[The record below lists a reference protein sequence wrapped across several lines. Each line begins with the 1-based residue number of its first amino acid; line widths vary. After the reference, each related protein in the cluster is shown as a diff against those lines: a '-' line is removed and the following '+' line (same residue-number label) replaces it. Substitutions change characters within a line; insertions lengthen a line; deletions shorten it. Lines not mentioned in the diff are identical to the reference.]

1 MFCLVRF
8 WIVFSVCFFSLWAT
22 AEEEKNHS
30 VDIEITEPAVTESI
44 AVSVDQEKI
53 NALVKGN
60 NLFALHLY
68 ARLKSTEG
76 NLLFS
81 PYSISSALAMT
92 YAGSAGNTELQMK
105 KALNFSL
112 QKPELDAAFSW
123 LNDTL
128 THYTSDF
135 GPNFRLMIANSIW
148 LQSGLTVLPDF
159 QKRMTDYYRASMR
172 QVDFLSHGEVARNS
186 INHWVADHTNGR
198 ITNLLQPTDI
208 SRATR
213 LVLASAFYMKAK
225 WTQIFDVERTQN
237 APFFPSPAHTIS
249 VPMMQTTASFP
260 LYQEESLQ
268 LLELPYAS
276 PKPDSLQLAMLI
288 LLPAKGTELGDI
300 EKVLSADQLR
310 IWHSQMAMQR
320 VNVTLPKFKSTGAF
334 SLNDALQAMGMKDAF
349 SNRADFSKMSSDED
363 LHIGQVVHKAYI
375 NVDEY
380 GTEAAAASAV
390 TMNLTGVHSQPV
402 MFRAD
407 RPFVYVIIEKST
419 GSILLIGRLV
429 MP

>member
-1 MFCLVRF
+1 MICFLRL
-8 WIVFSVCFFSLWAT
+8 WLVFSVFFFPLWMT
-22 AEEEKNHS
+22 AEEEKTHS
-30 VDIEITEPAVTESI
+30 VEVEKTEPAATESV
-44 AVSVDQEKI
+44 AVSIDQEKI

-60 NLFALHLY
+60 NRFALQLY
-68 ARLKSTEG
+68 ARLKSSEG
-76 NLLFS
+76 NLLLS

-92 YAGSAGNTELQMK
+92 YAGSAGNTALQMK
-105 KALNFSL
+105 KTLNFSL
-112 QKPELDAAFSW
+112 QQPELDAAFSW

-128 THYTSDF
+128 TRYTSDF

-148 LQSGLTVLPDF
+148 LQSGLAVLPDF
-159 QKRMTDYYRASMR
+159 QKTMTDYYRASMR
-172 QVDFLSHGEVARNS
+172 QVDFLSHGEAARTT
-186 INHWVADHTNGR
+186 INRWVADRTNGR
-198 ITNLLQPTDI
+198 ITNLLQPNDI
-208 SRATR
+208 SRSTH
-213 LVLASAFYMKAK
+213 LVLASAFYMKAR
-225 WTQIFDVERTQN
+225 WTNIFDVERTQN

-276 PKPDSLQLAMLI
+276 PKPDSLQLAMFI
-288 LLPAKGTELGDI
+288 LLPAKGTELSDI
-300 EKVLSADQLR
+300 EKVLSADQLH
-310 IWHSQMAMQR
+310 IWRSKMTEQR
-320 VNVTLPKFKSTGAF
+320 VNVILPKFKTTGVF

-349 SNRADFSKMSSDED
+349 SGRADFSKISSAEG
-363 LHIGQVVHKAYI
+363 LYIGQVVHKAYI
-375 NVDEY
+375 AVDEY

-390 TMNLTGVHSQPV
+390 TMNRTAVHSQPV

-407 RPFVYVIIEKST
+407 RPFVFVIVEKST